1 MTPAELASAAASS
14 PTPSAASQPVAR
26 LYGEPMLE
34 YPKDLYIPPDA
45 LEVFLERFE
54 GPLDLLLHLIEKN
67 KDKAE
72 KKAKKRSEKAER
84 INEMA
89 QMNARSLKDSANRQV
104 SAMSQKERDEKI
116 ENARKNAE
124 HAKPGS
130 LASKA
135 NMVKHFNE
143 NN

>member
-1 MTPAELASAAASS
+1 
-14 PTPSAASQPVAR
+14 
-26 LYGEPMLE
+26 
-34 YPKDLYIPPDA
+34 
-45 LEVFLERFE
+45 
-54 GPLDLLLHLIEKN
+54 
-67 KDKAE
+67 
-72 KKAKKRSEKAER
+72 
-84 INEMA
+84 MA

-104 SAMSQKERDEKI
+104 SAMSQKERDEKL